1 MRHPLTLLTAEVPAI
16 RLQPGRTCLILQDV
30 HNPLADTDDGALA
43 RRAREKVLIREF
55 DEYFDMFK
63 LVSGNFGVLAGAC
76 RQSGIDVVYV
86 SLGIPPGKRASAFQR
101 ATGWNWQVDGPDWG
115 FQEPWRPAEGDREF
129 TKPGWGAPGSPV
141 FMAYLLDSEIQSAI
155 VAGTM
160 YDYGIRETCY
170 QLADH
175 GIASLVASDAVV
187 ALTHAGQAHTS
198 GNLAHGLTKLR
209 STAEILDLL
218 ETMRNE
224 GQVLV

>member
-16 RLQPGRTCLILQDV
+16 ELRPGATCLILQDV
-30 HNPLADTDDGALA
+30 HNPLADAGNGWLA

-55 DEYFDMFK
+55 DEYFDMLQ
-63 LVSGNFGVLAGAC
+63 LVSGNFRTLADAC
-76 RQSGIDVVYV
+76 RQSGIEIVYV
-86 SLGIPPGKRASAFQR
+86 SLGVPAGKDASAFQQ
-101 ATGWNWQVDGPDWG
+101 ATGWTWEVDVPEWG
-115 FQEPWRPAEGDREF
+115 FPEEWQPTDDEREF
-129 TKPGWGAPGSPV
+129 SKPGWGAPCSSEFV
-141 FMAYLLDSEIQSAI
+141 TYLRDNEIQSAI

-170 QLADH
+170 QLTDL

-218 ETMRNE
+218 GVMRRE
-224 GQVLV
+224 GHVLV